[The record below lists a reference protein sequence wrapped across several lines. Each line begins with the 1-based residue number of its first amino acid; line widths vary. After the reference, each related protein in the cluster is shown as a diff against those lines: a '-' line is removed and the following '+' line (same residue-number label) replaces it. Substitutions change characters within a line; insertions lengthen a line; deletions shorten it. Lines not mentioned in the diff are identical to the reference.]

1 MTDAPNTPPDLR
13 HIDTWLFDLDNTLY
27 PAECELLALCDER
40 MTDFTARETGLDRDA
55 ARALQ
60 RRYLEEHGTTLAGL
74 MANHGVDPH
83 TFLDHAH
90 DIPLDRLTPDP
101 RLDAGLARLPGR
113 RLIFTNGSEK
123 HAARVLKALGI
134 ADRFEDVFAVDTMEG
149 FIPKPQPQAFANLLA
164 RHGVEPRTTAFF
176 EDTERNLRPGADLGM
191 TTVMVGA
198 TLKVPLA
205 DFVDH
210 HAASL
215 PDFLLTARVA
225 ERSSRERAA

>member
-1 MTDAPNTPPDLR
+1 MTHPADLR

-60 RRYLEEHGTTLAGL
+60 RRYLDEHGTTLAGL

-83 TFLDHAH
+83 EFLDHAH
-90 DIPLDRLTPDP
+90 DIPLDRLIPDP
-101 RLDAGLARLPGR
+101 RLNAGLARLPGR

-123 HAARVLKALGI
+123 HAARVLDAMGI
-134 ADRFEDVFAVDTMEG
+134 ADQFEDVFAVDTVDG

-164 RHGVEPRTTAFF
+164 RHDVEPATSAFF
-176 EDTERNLRPGADLGM
+176 EDTERNLRPGAELGM

-198 TLKVPLA
+198 TLKAPLA

-210 HAASL
+210 HARSL
-215 PDFLLTARVA
+215 PDFLLSARVA
-225 ERSSRERAA
+225 ATAGEKAA